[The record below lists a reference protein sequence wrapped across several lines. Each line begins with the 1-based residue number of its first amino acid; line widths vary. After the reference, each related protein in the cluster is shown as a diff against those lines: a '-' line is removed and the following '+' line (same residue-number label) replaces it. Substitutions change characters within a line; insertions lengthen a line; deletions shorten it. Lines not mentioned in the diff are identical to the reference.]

1 MRVVA
6 NAIERSEGNWRPNL
20 ANRRNT
26 ISNADSNANSS
37 DVRGKYEQRLPFF
50 GRDIAQDNGNVDASD
65 NSVIV
70 ARQMDTRLK
79 PWGVKAG

>member
-1 MRVVA
+1 
-6 NAIERSEGNWRPNL
+6 
-20 ANRRNT
+20 
-26 ISNADSNANSS
+26 
-37 DVRGKYEQRLPFF
+37 VRGKYEQRLPFF